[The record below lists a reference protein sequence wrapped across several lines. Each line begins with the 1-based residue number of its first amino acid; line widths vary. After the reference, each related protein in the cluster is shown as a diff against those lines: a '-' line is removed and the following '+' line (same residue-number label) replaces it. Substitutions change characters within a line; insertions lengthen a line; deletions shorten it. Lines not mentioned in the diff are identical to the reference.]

1 MRSARPCY
9 FSLVRLLGWGSKI
22 YVERWVF
29 IMRIYG
35 RSNLKLV
42 HLEEEEEE
50 EGCCMGNR
58 SSIVFYISKKKAS
71 ASYVLCIT
79 TPEIIDNREI

>member
-50 EGCCMGNR
+50 GCCMGNR

-71 ASYVLCIT
+71 ASYVM
-79 TPEIIDNREI
+79 